1 MSGCGLVCAVD
12 PTAAGPPRPLAEL
25 FAAARADRR
34 PLLLPGVYDAFSARL
49 AAAAGFEAIYL
60 TGAGLANSRL
70 GVPDIG
76 LVSADQLVDHVGSL
90 AEAVGI
96 PLVVDA
102 DTGFGNA
109 INVTRVVRRLERAG
123 AAAIQLEDQV
133 FPKKCGHFAG
143 KAVIGVQ
150 EMEGK
155 LRAALDARSSDDTLI
170 IARTDA
176 RAVEGFEAAL
186 ERAARYRAVG
196 ADMIFVEAPTS
207 KPTRCGPSATGSTPR
222 TLPTW
227 SRGARRRSLPLE
239 ELGEMG
245 FSAVLYANAAL
256 RCAQRALTQAFAQ
269 LREAGTSANLL
280 DAMATWDERQEAV
293 GKPYY
298 DELEARYAS

>member
-1 MSGCGLVCAVD
+1 MD
-12 PTAAGPPRPLAEL
+12 AAGSFQP
-25 FAAARADRR
+25 FADLVATARADRR

-49 AAAAGFEAIYL
+49 AAAAGFEALYL

-76 LVSADQLVDHVGSL
+76 LVTADQLVDHVSAL
-90 AEAVGI
+90 ADVVGI

-109 INVTRVVRRLERAG
+109 INVMRVVRRLERAG

-143 KAVIGVQ
+143 KALIGTE

-155 LRAALDARSSDDTLI
+155 LRAALDARQSDRTLI

-186 ERAARYRAVG
+186 ERAARYRALG
-196 ADMIFVEAPTS
+196 ADLIFVEAPTS
-207 KPTRCGPSATGSTPR
+207 TDEMRVICDRIDAPHVANMVEGGATP
-222 TLPTW
+222 TLP
-227 SRGARRRSLPLE
+227 LD
-239 ELGEMG
+239 ELGAMG
-245 FSAVLYANAAL
+245 FAVVLYANAAL
-256 RCAQRALTQAFAQ
+256 RCAQRALTRAFTE
-269 LREAGTSANLL
+269 LRKSGTSANLL
-280 DAMATWDERQEAV
+280 DSMATWDERQEAV
-293 GKPYY
+293 GKPHF
-298 DELEARYAS
+298 DQLEARYAS

>member
-1 MSGCGLVCAVD
+1 MAGCGLVCAVNS
-12 PTAAGPPRPLAEL
+12 AASGSRRPLADL
-25 FAAARADRR
+25 IAAARAERR

-76 LVSADQLVDHVGSL
+76 LVSADQLVDHVAAIADG
-90 AEAVGI
+90 VGV

-109 INVTRVVRRLERAG
+109 INVMRVVRRLERAG

-143 KAVIGVQ
+143 KAVIGAD

-155 LRAALDARSSDDTLI
+155 LRAALDARTSADTLI

-176 RAVEGFEAAL
+176 HAVEGFEAAL

-196 ADMIFVEAPTS
+196 ADLIFVEAPTS
-207 KPTRCGPSATGSTPR
+207 KDEMRAICDRIDAPQVANMVEGGATPT
-222 TLPTW
+222 
-227 SRGARRRSLPLE
+227 LPLE

-245 FSAVLYANAAL
+245 FAAVLYANAAL
-256 RCAQRALTQAFAQ
+256 RCAQRALTEAFRE
-269 LREAGTSANLL
+269 LRESGTSANLV
-280 DAMATWDERQEAV
+280 DSMSTWEERQAAV

>member
-1 MSGCGLVCAVD
+1 LVCAVD
-12 PTAAGPPRPLAEL
+12 HAAGSPQPLAEL
-25 FAAARADRR
+25 VATARADRR

-49 AAAAGFEAIYL
+49 AAAAGFEAVYL

-76 LVSADQLVDHVGSL
+76 LVTADQLVDHVSSL
-90 AEAVGI
+90 ADVVGI

-109 INVTRVVRRLERAG
+109 INVMRVVRRLERAG

-143 KAVIGVQ
+143 KAVIGIE

-155 LRAALDARSSDDTLI
+155 LRAALDARRSDRTLI

-186 ERAARYRAVG
+186 ERAARYRALG
-196 ADMIFVEAPTS
+196 ADLIFVEAPTS
-207 KPTRCGPSATGSTPR
+207 TDEMRVICDRIDAPHVANMVEGGATPT
-222 TLPTW
+222 
-227 SRGARRRSLPLE
+227 LPLE
-239 ELGEMG
+239 ELGAMG
-245 FSAVLYANAAL
+245 FSVVLYANAAL
-256 RCAQRALTQAFAQ
+256 RCAQRALTRAFTE
-269 LREAGTSANLL
+269 LRESGTSANLV
-280 DAMATWDERQEAV
+280 DSMSTWDERQEAV
-293 GKPYY
+293 GKPYF
-298 DELEARYAS
+298 DQLEARYAS

>member
-12 PTAAGPPRPLAEL
+12 PTAAGSPRPLAEL

-155 LRAALDARSSDDTLI
+155 LRAALDARTSDDTLI

-207 KPTRCGPSATGSTPR
+207 KDEMRAICDRIDAPHVANMVEGGATPT
-222 TLPTW
+222 
-227 SRGARRRSLPLE
+227 LPLE

-298 DELEARYAS
+298 DQLEARYAS